1 MLLVDAREP
10 KPIIAAIQKEAKKR
24 NIQTEVKLLDC
35 GDFVWMDEG
44 ICIERK
50 AIADFAQSV
59 NEGRLKHQ
67 LLRMQGYPHPYVFI
81 SGPIE
86 DIVIYSNKKPWVWTL
101 THHDGSK
108 VSICAKYNVK
118 VLQFANDMK
127 LIDAVFTIKEKFD
140 EFQKDGVGYA
150 LIKQIKKSDVIN
162 PNYVMYMSIP
172 GIGKKSAIDLMI
184 KYPCFYDFFRSYA
197 DGILPVKLKK
207 SSIEFLDKLIWAQ
220 E

>member
-1 MLLVDAREP
+1 
-10 KPIIAAIQKEAKKR
+10 
-24 NIQTEVKLLDC
+24 
-35 GDFVWMDEG
+35 MDEG

>member
-10 KPIIAAIQKEAKKR
+10 KPIIVAIQKEAKKR
-24 NIQTEVKLLDC
+24 NILTEVKMLDC
-35 GDFVWMDEG
+35 GDFVWQDEG

-59 NEGRLKHQ
+59 KEGRLKHQ

-127 LIDAVFTIKEKFD
+127 LIDAVFTIREKFLD
-140 EFQKDGVGYA
+140 FQENGVGYA

-197 DGILPVKLKK
+197 DGVLTVKLKK
-207 SSIEFLDKLIWAQ
+207 SSIEFLDKLINGN
-220 E
+220 

>member
-24 NIQTEVKLLDC
+24 NVETSVKLLDC
-35 GDFVWMDEG
+35 GDFVWVDEG

-59 NEGRLKHQ
+59 KEGRLKHQ

-86 DIVIYSNKKPWVWTL
+86 DTVIYSNKKPWVWTL

-127 LIDAVFTIKEKFD
+127 LIDAVFTVREKYLD
-140 EFQKDGVGYA
+140 LQENGTGYA
-150 LIKQIKKSDVIN
+150 LIKQIKKTDVIN

-172 GIGKKSAIDLMI
+172 GIGKKSAIDLMLN
-184 KYPCFYDFFRSYA
+184 YPLFFDFFTAYA
-197 DGILPVKLKK
+197 AGNLTMKLKK
-207 SSIEFLDKLIWAQ
+207 ASIEFLDKLIS
-220 E
+220 EPV